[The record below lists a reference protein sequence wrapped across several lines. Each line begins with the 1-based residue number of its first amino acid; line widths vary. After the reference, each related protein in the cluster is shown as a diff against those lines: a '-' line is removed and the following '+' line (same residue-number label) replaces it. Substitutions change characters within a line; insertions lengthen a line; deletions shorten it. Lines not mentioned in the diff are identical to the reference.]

1 MSKHPIISSK
11 EILPKST
18 PKPNPLLLLFLIA
31 ASSLFKTSNPKSIK
45 FEWRGGLRDN
55 KYTCSSLELQ
65 HSIRKEWEENTSS

>member
-18 PKPNPLLLLFLIA
+18 PKPNPLLLSFLITA
-31 ASSLFKTSNPKSIK
+31 SLLYKISSLKSIK
-45 FEWRGGLRDN
+45 FQWRVGLRDN
-55 KYTCSSLELQ
+55 KNTCSSLELQ